1 MPWPTVIPTALIFSG
16 AKMSL
21 LLRQERFLGYTETI
35 QFKQRELEIPL
46 PFIPNSVLCPVTALN
61 RYLCTVPNLPS
72 SPLFIVNQDGSFRPL
87 LAAHFNRLFKACI
100 NTARTFFIA

>member
-1 MPWPTVIPTALIFSG
+1 
-16 AKMSL
+16 MSL

-72 SPLFIVNQDGSFRPL
+72 SPLFIVNQDRSFRPL

-100 NTARTFFIA
+100 NTVGLKPEHF